1 MLKIWNYNQVHFH
14 WSITG
19 VIPKRA
25 RIIWKTVEVGGMFE
39 PFPALK
45 LFYTLGTENCSRHFT
60 VGWLY
65 PSHTHFQFAFPI
77 FYFDNALKKLG

>member
-60 VGWLY
+60 VVGYTRPTPTFNLLS
-65 PSHTHFQFAFPI
+65 PFFTLIMH
-77 FYFDNALKKLG
+77 